1 MSGETELGK
10 LLVTLQPVLLREEFV
25 FLTFADGS
33 YGERSHLRPIVSVRE
48 SEGLSLVVPRARADE
63 EGLAYES
70 VFRAITLNVHS
81 SLQAVGLTA
90 VVARALA
97 DRGISAN
104 VVAGFFHDHVF
115 VPVDRSEEA
124 LAAIASL
131 SRSRLG

>member
-1 MSGETELGK
+1 MSGARELEK
-10 LLVTLQPVLLREEFV
+10 LLADLRPEMLPEEFV

-33 YGERSHLRPIVSVRE
+33 YGERSNLRPIVSVRE

-70 VFRAITLNVHS
+70 VFGAITLNVHS